1 LLPQTS
7 SLATASSASQPGL
20 WPGFQVCE
28 KLRHFRRLGFEA
40 KVSGRHGAHAL
51 KPDLPRDGV
60 GGELSLDRLEQ
71 VAVENGLMLSPVH
84 LTR

>member
-1 LLPQTS
+1 VGGDGFAVGA
-7 SLATASSASQPGL
+7 SLI
-20 WPGFQVCE
+20 
-28 KLRHFRRLGFEA
+28 
-40 KVSGRHGAHAL
+40 HAD
-51 KPDLPRDGV
+51 DLPRDGV